1 MNLIASAPGL
11 GSPFG
16 IFGYVESTQC
26 RLRRSM
32 QVTYNR
38 NDPTGGTSAARDNPL
53 NGAPR
58 AKRPG
63 RNKLEKPALAGYER
77 SKASK
82 AMADQQ
88 NLETARPDTAD
99 PAVALAKALGQ
110 WPPAPPKALA
120 SRTPGKVPGMLA
132 PTVESLAQELG
143 LKLGDQNQLTIRRI
157 KRGKGYAF
165 VRANGAHI
173 RDARTIRRLHAMAV
187 PPAYAEVRYSP
198 DPTSHLQAVGRDAAG
213 RLQYRYHADWEKV
226 REHRKAHRL
235 AKLVAALPKI
245 RRNVSM
251 HLSGEEPTREFALS
265 AVIELIARTAIRPG
279 NESYARL
286 NGTRGATTLLK
297 SNVTLEDDSIVLTFK
312 AKGGKAVK
320 KECNAAKLVRAIGI
334 LQSLPGRRMF
344 QYRDASGVVR
354 TVSTTTV
361 NGFLR
366 EIAGIKISLKDFRT
380 LMASAVVL
388 ESLSRISP
396 AKSARGRKRQVLDAI
411 RAAADRLSNTPAICR
426 KSYVHDTIVTA
437 FEDGIL
443 ERFAATMKGCRSQKK
458 REQLLAEVVMAAAA

>member
-1 MNLIASAPGL
+1 
-11 GSPFG
+11 
-16 IFGYVESTQC
+16 
-26 RLRRSM
+26 
-32 QVTYNR
+32 
-38 NDPTGGTSAARDNPL
+38 
-53 NGAPR
+53 
-58 AKRPG
+58 
-63 RNKLEKPALAGYER
+63 
-77 SKASK
+77 
-82 AMADQQ
+82 MADQQ
-88 NLETARPDTAD
+88 NFETARPDAAD

-110 WPPAPPKALA
+110 WAVPQPKPLPSRTLGKMPGMPAP
-120 SRTPGKVPGMLA
+120 S
-132 PTVESLAQELG
+132 VESLAQELG

-157 KRGKGYAF
+157 KRGKGYSF

-187 PPAYAEVRYSP
+187 PPAYADVRYSP
-198 DPTSHLQAVGRDAAG
+198 DPNSHLQAVGRDAAG

-226 REHRKAHRL
+226 REQRKAHRL

-297 SNVTLEDDSIVLTFK
+297 SNVTLEDDSVVLTFK

-334 LQSLPGRRMF
+334 LQSVPGRRMF
-344 QYRDASGVVR
+344 QYHDASGVVR

-388 ESLSRISP
+388 ESLSRVVP
-396 AKSARGRKRQVLDAI
+396 AKSARGRKKQVLEAV
-411 RAAADRLSNTPAICR
+411 RAAAGELLNTPAICR

-458 REQLLAEVVMAAAA
+458 REQLLAQVVMAAAA